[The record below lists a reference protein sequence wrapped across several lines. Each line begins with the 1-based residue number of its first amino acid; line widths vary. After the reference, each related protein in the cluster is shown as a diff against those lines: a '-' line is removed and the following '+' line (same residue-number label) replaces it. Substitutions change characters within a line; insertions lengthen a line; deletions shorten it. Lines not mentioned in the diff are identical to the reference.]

1 MFRHVRAVQVPVD
14 VQFVIDVIAVLH
26 RHPRKN
32 QISLEA
38 R

>member
-1 MFRHVRAVQVPVD
+1 MFIHVSAVQVPVD
-14 VQFVIDVIAVLH
+14 VQFVLDVIAVLY
-26 RHPRKN
+26 RNPRKN

>member
-1 MFRHVRAVQVPVD
+1 MFRHVNAVQVPVD
-14 VQFVIDVIAVLH
+14 VQFVIDVIAVLY
-26 RHPRKN
+26 RNPRRN